1 MKGLCTQEQWFICLC
16 SIFLSFP
23 YENAKE
29 STVNFSNETEA
40 RDVQD
45 TLDSQDAKLQAIDS
59 TETGSRI

>member
-1 MKGLCTQEQWFICLC
+1 
-16 SIFLSFP
+16 LSFH